1 VNVPRNESSMGTK
14 ILSVD
19 FSFPGSKVQRN
30 EKSVI
35 HRYRKLVKK
44 CHCVE
49 TDFGKRPLPSLSS
62 RLPSS
67 SQSVTHASSSSHSDT
82 LINFSNRDRYVYFAA
97 IFVCIAF
104 LLLYFF
110 GMHGVHCMCI

>member
-1 VNVPRNESSMGTK
+1 MNVPQNESSTGMK

-19 FSFPGSKVQRN
+19 FSLSGSKVQRN

-35 HRYRKLVKK
+35 HRYRKL

-82 LINFSNRDRYVYFAA
+82 LINFSNHDRYVYFAA

-110 GMHGVHCMCI
+110 GMHGVHGMCI